1 MVEDAL
7 ARRLH
12 DKMTRGGA
20 LTEAERAQLE
30 AWYERQDNE
39 EEALLSSTPQTPE
52 TLRTLRSEV
61 DTALSQLSTVTRRIQ
76 TLADENEVLRRDIDA
91 LHQQL
96 AQASAATPQ
105 AA

>member
-1 MVEDAL
+1 MVENAL

-12 DKMTRGGA
+12 DKRTRGGA

-30 AWYERQDNE
+30 AWYEQQDNE
-39 EEALLSSTPQTPE
+39 EEALLSSAPQAPA
-52 TLRTLRSEV
+52 TLRTLRGEV
-61 DTALSQLSTVTRRIQ
+61 DVALSRLSAVTQRIR
-76 TLADENEVLRRDIDA
+76 TLTDENEALRRDIAA